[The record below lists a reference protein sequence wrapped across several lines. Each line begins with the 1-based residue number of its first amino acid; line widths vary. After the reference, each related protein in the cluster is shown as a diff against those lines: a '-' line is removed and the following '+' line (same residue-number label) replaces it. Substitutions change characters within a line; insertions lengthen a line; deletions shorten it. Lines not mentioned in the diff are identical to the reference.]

1 MSYFTDDSFFMP
13 MTNQPQE
20 PSGKLAAI
28 FAKINLSELPAMS
41 SNVQELISLA
51 HSNRSAAYDLAK
63 VILKDYSLTNK
74 VLQVVNSAY
83 YSIGHSIS
91 SISKAVTILGFD
103 GVRDLAT
110 AIALFEDFLKSG
122 VEKEEISKILTRS
135 FLSGLQ
141 AREMV
146 VAKNINVLPEEA
158 FICALLHHLGKII
171 TCIYMPD
178 IYKDIQR
185 QVGEGI
191 SEENAARSLLDDLT
205 YSELGREVAKFW
217 NMSEKIIGSMA
228 VALEKPK
235 SKFDAEGYLQNLSS
249 FTNEFTDKVCL
260 GGDLDVIFKKFGTMF
275 TVDLAE
281 AIERLDQS
289 VDTSEDV
296 SDSIRYGLSKLNIR
310 NNIKQVSEY
319 GGKAIGRKRYM
330 PADDGGG
337 KGAAKTDECVTE
349 LAPLPSSDK
358 SVNDFIREMTETLMG
373 TEIKLDE
380 FYVNLLESLY
390 RGIGF
395 DRVIMGILSIQA
407 SKISVIGRYGL
418 GDIDANGVLNFDH
431 SMANKEQAIPRAL
444 TTCKD
449 MAIPVNAKGAFP
461 KNFQYLVKDRTVF
474 LFPICIDKKPIA
486 LIYLDRKQGRP
497 KIDQEQL
504 KTIRLFRD
512 FAVMAIQK
520 VRSKK

>member
-1 MSYFTDDSFFMP
+1 MSNDK
-13 MTNQPQE
+13 QE
-20 PSGKLAAI
+20 LSGKLAAI

-51 HSNRSAAYDLAK
+51 HSNQSAAYDLSK

-83 YSIGHSIS
+83 YSLGRPVS

-103 GVRDLAT
+103 AVRDLAT

-178 IYKDIQR
+178 IYKKIQEE
-185 QVGEGI
+185 VEAGM
-191 SEENAARSLLDDLT
+191 SEERAARAQLDDLT
-205 YSELGREVAKFW
+205 FSELGGEVARFW
-217 NMSEKIIGSMA
+217 NMSEKIVTSMVPA
-228 VALEKPK
+228 GKQPK
-235 SKFDAEGYLQNLSS
+235 NKYDAEGYLQNLAA
-249 FTNEFTDKVCL
+249 FTNAFTDRVCL
-260 GGDLDVIFKKFGTMF
+260 GGDMDVLFKKFGKLF
-275 TVDLAE
+275 DVDIDE
-281 AIERLDQS
+281 AVERLGKS
-289 VDTSEDV
+289 VEASEDV
-296 SDSIRYGLSKLNIR
+296 SDSIRYGLAKLNIHS
-310 NNIKQVSEY
+310 NIKQVSRHGKKSAAGGRPDPGTKQGEETSGY
-319 GGKAIGRKRYM
+319 GA
-330 PADDGGG
+330 
-337 KGAAKTDECVTE
+337 E
-349 LAPLPSSDK
+349 LAPLPSTDK
-358 SVNDFIREMTETLMG
+358 SVNDFIRELTETLMSE
-373 TEIKLDE
+373 EIKLDE

-390 RGIGF
+390 RGVGF

-407 SKISVIGRYGL
+407 SSISLVGRYGL
-418 GDIDANGVLNFDH
+418 GDIDANGVHNFEH
-431 SMANKEQAIPRAL
+431 PMSNKDQAIPRSL
-444 TTCKD
+444 TACKD
-449 MAIPVNAKGAFP
+449 MAIPANARGAFP
-461 KNFQYLVKDRTVF
+461 KRLHYLVKDRTVF

-486 LIYLDRKQGRP
+486 LIYLDRKLGRP
-497 KIDQEQL
+497 KLEAEDL

-520 VRSKK
+520 IRSKS

>member
-1 MSYFTDDSFFMP
+1 
-13 MTNQPQE
+13 MTKPDQQ
-20 PSGKLAAI
+20 PSGRLAAI
-28 FAKINLSELPAMS
+28 FAKINLSELPAMAG
-41 SNVQELISLA
+41 NVQELISLS
-51 HSNRSAAYDLAK
+51 HSRRSAAYDLSK

-83 YSIGHSIS
+83 YSIGRPIS

-103 GVRDLAT
+103 AVRDLAT

-141 AREMV
+141 ARQLV
-146 VAKNINVLPEEA
+146 VVKNMNVLPEEA

-178 IYKDIQR
+178 LYREIER
-185 QVGEGI
+185 QVVEGVT
-191 SEENAARSLLDDLT
+191 EETAARAQLDDLT

-217 NMSEKIIGSMA
+217 NMSEKIIGSMVMQA
-228 VALEKPK
+228 EKPK
-235 SKFDAEGYLQNLSS
+235 NKFDDQGYLQNLAT

-260 GGDLDVIFKKFGTMF
+260 GGDMLTLFEKFGTLF
-275 TVDLAE
+275 NTDLDE
-281 AIERLDQS
+281 SIERLNKS
-289 VDTSEDV
+289 VEASEDV

-310 NNIKQVSEY
+310 SNIKQVSKY
-319 GGKAIGRKRYM
+319 GSKAVAKGRPLSGDDRPRPDTGK
-330 PADDGGG
+330 
-337 KGAAKTDECVTE
+337 ECGTE
-349 LAPLPSSDK
+349 LEPLPSSEK
-358 SVNDFIREMTETLMG
+358 SVNDFIRELTETLMG
-373 TEIKLDE
+373 NDIKIDE
-380 FYVNLLESLY
+380 FYVNLMESLY
-390 RGIGF
+390 RGVGF

-407 SKISVIGRYGL
+407 SKISVVGRYGL
-418 GDIDANGVLNFDH
+418 GDIDAHGVQSFEHPMSNR
-431 SMANKEQAIPRAL
+431 EQAIPRCL
-444 TTCKD
+444 TACKD
-449 MAIPVNAKGAFP
+449 MAIPANSKGAFP
-461 KNFQYLVKDRTVF
+461 KNFHYLVKDRTVF

-497 KIDQEQL
+497 KLDQEQL

-520 VRSKK
+520 IRSKS

>member
-1 MSYFTDDSFFMP
+1 MP
-13 MTNQPQE
+13 QTNDNQE
-20 PSGKLAAI
+20 SIGKLAAI

-41 SNVQELISLA
+41 SNVQELISLS
-51 HSNRSAAYDLAK
+51 HSNRSAAYDLSR

-83 YSIGHSIS
+83 YSVGRSVS

-103 GVRDLAT
+103 AVRDLAT

-171 TCIYMPD
+171 TCIYLPD
-178 IYKDIQR
+178 IYKEIEK
-185 QVGEGI
+185 QVAGGVA
-191 SEENAARSLLDDLT
+191 EETVARALLDDLT
-205 YSELGREVAKFW
+205 YSELGREVARFW
-217 NMSEKIIGSMA
+217 NMSEKIIGSMS
-228 VALEKPK
+228 VKPEKPK
-235 SKFDAEGYLQNLSS
+235 NKQDAEGYLQNLSS

-260 GGDLDVIFKKFGTMF
+260 GGDFEQLFKQFGKMFQIDLD
-275 TVDLAE
+275 E

-289 VDTSEDV
+289 VDASEDV
-296 SDSIRYGLSKLNIR
+296 SDSVRYGLSKLNIR
-310 NNIKQVSEY
+310 QNIQQVSES
-319 GGKAIGRKRYM
+319 GGKPAAKRKRLSS
-330 PADDGGG
+330 DD
-337 KGAAKTDECVTE
+337 ATDLPTSETCGTD
-349 LAPLPSSDK
+349 LDPLPSSDK

-373 TEIKLDE
+373 DEIKLDE

-395 DRVIMGILSIQA
+395 DRVIMGILNIQA
-407 SKISVIGRYGL
+407 SKISVVGRYGL
-418 GDIDANGVLNFDH
+418 GDIDANGVQNFDH
-431 SMANKEQAIPRAL
+431 PMTNKEQAISRCL
-444 TTCKD
+444 TACKD
-449 MAIPVNAKGAFP
+449 MAIPANTKGAFP

-474 LFPICIDKKPIA
+474 LFPICVDKKPIA

-497 KIDQEQL
+497 KLDQEQL

-520 VRSKK
+520 IRSLA

>member
-1 MSYFTDDSFFMP
+1 
-13 MTNQPQE
+13 MTNQEQE

-41 SNVQELISLA
+41 SNVQELISLS
-51 HSNRSAAYDLAK
+51 HSTRSAAYDLSK

-83 YSIGHSIS
+83 YSIGRAVS

-103 GVRDLAT
+103 AVRDLAT

-178 IYKDIQR
+178 MYKDIEG
-185 QVGEGI
+185 QVAAGVP
-191 SEENAARSLLDDLT
+191 EETAARAVLDDLT

-217 NMSEKIIGSMA
+217 NMSEKIVGSMA
-228 VALEKPK
+228 VNLEKPK
-235 SKFDAEGYLQNLSS
+235 NKSDAEGYLQNLSS

-260 GGDLDVIFKKFGTMF
+260 GGDMEGLFKKFGKMF
-275 TVDLAE
+275 QVDLDE
-281 AIERLDQS
+281 AVERLEQS
-289 VDTSEDV
+289 VEASEDV

-310 NNIKQVSEY
+310 NNLKQVSEH
-319 GGKAIGRKRYM
+319 GGKPVAKRR
-330 PADDGGG
+330 PLQGDQD
-337 KGAAKTDECVTE
+337 KRAKKKSDECGVE
-349 LAPLPSSDK
+349 LEPLPSSDK
-358 SVNDFIREMTETLMG
+358 SVNDFIRELTETLMSDD
-373 TEIKLDE
+373 IKLDE

-390 RGIGF
+390 RGVGF
-395 DRVIMGILSIQA
+395 DRVIMGILSIKA
-407 SKISVIGRYGL
+407 SKISVVGRYGL
-418 GDIDANGVLNFDH
+418 GDIDANGVQNFDH
-431 SMANKEQAIPRAL
+431 PMTNRDQAIPRCL
-444 TTCKD
+444 TACKD

-461 KNFQYLVKDRTVF
+461 RNFQYLVKDRTVF
-474 LFPICIDKKPIA
+474 LFPVCIDKKPIA
-486 LIYLDRKQGRP
+486 LIYLDRKKGRP
-497 KIDQEQL
+497 KLDQEQL
-504 KTIRLFRD
+504 KTVRLFRD

-520 VRSKK
+520 IRTKT

>member
-1 MSYFTDDSFFMP
+1 
-13 MTNQPQE
+13 MTNQDQE
-20 PSGKLAAI
+20 PSGKLASI

-41 SNVQELISLA
+41 SNVQELISLS
-51 HSNRSAAYDLAK
+51 HSTRSAAYDLSK

-103 GVRDLAT
+103 AVRDLAT

-122 VEKEEISKILTRS
+122 VEKKEISKILTRS

-158 FICALLHHLGKII
+158 FICALMHHLGKII

-178 IYKDIQR
+178 VYKNIES
-185 QVGEGI
+185 QVAGGVP
-191 SEENAARSLLDDLT
+191 EETAARSLLDDLT

-228 VALEKPK
+228 VKTEKPK
-235 SKFDAEGYLQNLSS
+235 NKYDDVGYLQNLAS

-260 GGDLDVIFKKFGTMF
+260 GGDMGAIFKKFGKMF
-275 TVDLAE
+275 QVDIDE
-281 AIERLDQS
+281 AIVRLDQS
-289 VDTSEDV
+289 VDASEDV

-310 NNIKQVSEY
+310 NSIKQVSEY
-319 GGKAIGRKRYM
+319 GGKPVARGRRQ
-330 PADDGGG
+330 AVDDKKVPG
-337 KGAAKTDECVTE
+337 KQDGCGTE
-349 LAPLPSSDK
+349 LEPLPSSEK
-358 SVNDFIREMTETLMG
+358 SVNDFIRELTETLMG
-373 TEIKLDE
+373 EEIKLDE
-380 FYVNLLESLY
+380 FYVNLLEALY
-390 RGIGF
+390 RGVGF

-407 SKISVIGRYGL
+407 SKISVVGRYGL
-418 GDIDANGVLNFDH
+418 GDIEASGVQNFDH
-431 SMANKEQAIPRAL
+431 PMANKEQAIPRCLMA
-444 TTCKD
+444 CKD
-449 MAIPVNAKGAFP
+449 MAIPANAKGAFP

-474 LFPICIDKKPIA
+474 LFPVCVDKKPIA

-497 KIDQEQL
+497 KLEQEQL

-520 VRSKK
+520 IRAKG

>member
-1 MSYFTDDSFFMP
+1 MTDNLQD
-13 MTNQPQE
+13 
-20 PSGKLAAI
+20 PSDKLAAI

-41 SNVQELISLA
+41 SNVQELISLSR
-51 HSNRSAAYDLAK
+51 SNRSAAYDLAK

-83 YSIGHSIS
+83 YSIGRSIS

-110 AIALFEDFLKSG
+110 AIALFEDFLESG

-171 TCIYMPD
+171 TCIYMPE
-178 IYKDIQR
+178 IYKDIER
-185 QVGEGI
+185 QVAEGA

-217 NMSEKIIGSMA
+217 NMSEKIVGSMA
-228 VALEKPK
+228 LAMDKPK
-235 SKFDAEGYLQNLSS
+235 NKYDAEGYLQNLSS
-249 FTNEFTDKVCL
+249 FANEFTDKVCL
-260 GGDLDVIFKKFGTMF
+260 GGNMEALFQKYGTMF
-275 TVDLAE
+275 QVDIDE
-281 AIERLDQS
+281 ALERLDQS
-289 VDTSEDV
+289 VDASEDI
-296 SDSIRYGLSKLNIR
+296 SDSIRYGLAKLKIR
-310 NNIKQVSEY
+310 QNIKQVGEH
-319 GGKAIGRKRYM
+319 GGKAAGKRQQ
-330 PADDGGG
+330 PGGDEVAKGG
-337 KGAAKTDECVTE
+337 KGAAPEGGGVTE
-349 LAPLPSSDK
+349 LEPLPSSDK
-358 SVNDFIREMTETLMG
+358 SVNDFIRELTETLMG
-373 TEIKLDE
+373 KEIKLDE
-380 FYVNLLESLY
+380 FYVNLLEALY

-395 DRVIMGILSIQA
+395 DRVIMAILSIQA
-407 SKISVIGRYGL
+407 SKISVVGRYGL
-418 GDIDANGVLNFDH
+418 GDIDANGVQNFDH
-431 SMANKEQAIPRAL
+431 PMANKEQAIPRSL

-449 MAIPVNAKGAFP
+449 MAIPANAQGAFP

-486 LIYLDRKQGRP
+486 LIYMDRKQGRP

-520 VRSKK
+520 IRSMH